1 MEDKIFQIKLFD
13 LFYITDLKRV
23 KADELG
29 LNIDR
34 DKLIRTTN
42 YLEDVIKD
50 ELHIEWN
57 DDERNSREFIN
68 RDFSNYLD
76 IYIY

>member
-1 MEDKIFQIKLFD
+1 MEDKVFQRKIFD

-23 KADELG
+23 KADESG

-57 DDERNSREFIN
+57 DDERNSRKFIN
-68 RDFSNYLD
+68 RDFSNYLNM
-76 IYIY
+76 YIH